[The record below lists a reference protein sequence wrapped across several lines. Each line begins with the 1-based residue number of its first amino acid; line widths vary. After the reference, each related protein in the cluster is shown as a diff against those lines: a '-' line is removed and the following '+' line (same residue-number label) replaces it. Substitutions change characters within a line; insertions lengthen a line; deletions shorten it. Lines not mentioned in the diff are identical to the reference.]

1 MIEMLG
7 EKFAEGGMWMWPLVA
22 CSFLGLAIAIERF
35 FVLAAAT
42 RVSKG
47 QLMTSLNGF
56 IVKGQISQALALVS
70 NVKTPMTNIIHS
82 GLNAIVNGGDASDV
96 QTSMDAV
103 ALREIPS
110 LEKRIGFLSTLAN
123 IATLL
128 GLLGTVAGLIGAFD
142 GIATVSASE
151 KSAYLTSQ
159 IAIAMNTTAGG
170 LIVAIPLLG
179 AYGYLS
185 AKAQAISDD
194 VSEVSVATLNFII
207 ANQHKIKGMKKVG

>member
-1 MIEMLG
+1 MLEMIG
-7 EKFAEGGMWMWPLVA
+7 DKFTQGGMWMWPLVA
-22 CSFLGLAIAIERF
+22 CSVLGIAIAIERYL
-35 FVLAAAT
+35 VLMAAS

-47 QLMTSLNGF
+47 QLIANLNGY
-56 IVKGQISQALALVS
+56 ILKGQVAQALSLVS
-70 NVKTPMTNIIHS
+70 NVKTPLTNIIHS
-82 GLNAIVNGGDASDV
+82 GLSSIVNGGDASEV

-103 ALREIPS
+103 ALREVPN

-185 AKAQAISDD
+185 AKAQQISDD
-194 VSEVSVATLNFII
+194 IAEVSVATLNFII
-207 ANQHKIKGMKKVG
+207 ANEAKIKGAKKVG